1 MAHINHIRTLD
12 HISRMN
18 LSDTISYG
26 NNSFAAFC
34 GSNYQRNQL
43 ALNTIAKYCGNI
55 GIVLLHNNPQFELL
69 LGNMYSLA
77 PSLADNRSFQMFLA
91 NRVNE
96 YGRLDSFYDA
106 LYGLSDTEVLDVI
119 APLPSDN
126 RFVSEVQNLR
136 SILND
141 YLTIIEIQFNSNRAP
156 FGLFPFNLDLLLDL
170 TKMPYSQLKEQVLNY
185 LPANITSE
193 ISSRLSADKAQ
204 QKAYNAVLTFSQ
216 IMKSSLWTNRGF
228 GNHTKISIISAIQ
241 NKQLISIYL
250 PESRQDIL
258 DYIYLE
264 LQHLNKAQ
272 VPYLVVNVG
281 INLNNSP
288 KLKNIF
294 LAEHST
300 LPYYTGIISE
310 DTSNIISSENAD
322 TELAALFSQTQ
333 EMYIF
338 ACSSVLAAQPF
349 SDGIGSYFRQVTEH
363 HYDLHRQP
371 FHIFSAHGHGDVQR
385 EINQRVINPE
395 ELVNLGGGC
404 LLYGKNHPIP
414 ILVDSFN
421 L

>member
-204 QKAYNAVLTFSQ
+204 QF
-216 IMKSSLWTNRGF
+216 R
-228 GNHTKISIISAIQ
+228 H
-241 NKQLISIYL
+241 
-250 PESRQDIL
+250 RD
-258 DYIYLE
+258 
-264 LQHLNKAQ
+264 
-272 VPYLVVNVG
+272 
-281 INLNNSP
+281 
-288 KLKNIF
+288 
-294 LAEHST
+294 
-300 LPYYTGIISE
+300 
-310 DTSNIISSENAD
+310 
-322 TELAALFSQTQ
+322 QT
-333 EMYIF
+333 
-338 ACSSVLAAQPF
+338 
-349 SDGIGSYFRQVTEH
+349 
-363 HYDLHRQP
+363 
-371 FHIFSAHGHGDVQR
+371 
-385 EINQRVINPE
+385 
-395 ELVNLGGGC
+395 
-404 LLYGKNHPIP
+404 
-414 ILVDSFN
+414 
-421 L
+421 